1 MPSEMPDLMEDA
13 VMRILVIEDEEPMLR
28 TLNRGLAQ
36 AGFAVDTAADGRA
49 GLELAALT
57 AYDVI
62 VLDRDL
68 PGLHGDEVCRNLNR
82 SGNDA
87 RVIMLT
93 AAASLEDLTEGL
105 NLGADDYLTKPFR
118 FPELVARIRA
128 LSRRTGK
135 PAPAVLERSGLALD
149 PARGLATRDGRD
161 LNLTRR
167 EILVLEAL
175 LRAEGGVV
183 STDRLLEEVWGA
195 DADPFG
201 SSVRVTM
208 SRLRRRL
215 GDPPVIETVTGR
227 GYRI

>member
-1 MPSEMPDLMEDA
+1 
-13 VMRILVIEDEEPMLR
+13 MRILVIEDEEPMLR
-28 TLNRGLAQ
+28 NLERGLSR
-36 AGFAVDTAADGRA
+36 AGFRVDSATDGQT
-49 GLELAALT
+49 GLDKASMT

-68 PGLHGDEVCRNLNR
+68 PRVHGDEVCRRLNLA
-82 SGNDA
+82 GNEA

-93 AAASLEDLTEGL
+93 AAASLDDLTEGL

-118 FPELVARIRA
+118 FPELTARINA
-128 LSRRTGK
+128 LAR
-135 PAPAVLERSGLALD
+135 RSGRPSPVVFERDGLTLD
-149 PARGLATRDGRD
+149 PSRGLAARDGED
-161 LNLTRR
+161 LDLTHR
-167 EILVLEAL
+167 EIMVLEVL

-183 STDRLLEEVWGA
+183 SADRLLEEVWGQ

-215 GDPPVIETVTGR
+215 GDPPIIETVVGR

>member
-1 MPSEMPDLMEDA
+1 MPAEMPGLVEDA
-13 VMRILVIEDEEPMLR
+13 AMRILVIEDEGPMLR
-28 TLNRGLAQ
+28 ALERGLTR
-36 AGFAVDTAADGRA
+36 AGFTVDSAADGRV
-49 GLELAALT
+49 GLDMAALT

-68 PGLHGDEVCRNLNR
+68 PGLHGDEVCRDLNL

-118 FPELVARIRA
+118 FPELVARIHA
-128 LSRRTGK
+128 LARRRGV
-135 PAPAVLERSGLALD
+135 PAPTVLERNGLALD
-149 PARGLATRDGRD
+149 PARGIATRNGRD

-167 EILVLEAL
+167 EILVLEVL

-183 STDRLLEEVWGA
+183 SSDRLLEEVWGA
-195 DADPFG
+195 GADPFG
-201 SSVRVTM
+201 SSVRVSV

>member
-1 MPSEMPDLMEDA
+1 
-13 VMRILVIEDEEPMLR
+13 MRILVIEDEEPMLKN
-28 TLNRGLAQ
+28 LERGLSR
-36 AGFAVDTAADGRA
+36 AGFSVDSATDGQTGLDKA
-49 GLELAALT
+49 GLAE
-57 AYDVI
+57 YDVI

-68 PGLHGDEVCRNLNR
+68 PRLHGDEVCRSLNL
-82 SGNDA
+82 SGNEA

-93 AAASLEDLTEGL
+93 AATSLEDLTEGL

-118 FPELVARIRA
+118 FPELIARINA
-128 LSRRTGK
+128 LARRTGR
-135 PAPAVLERSGLALD
+135 PSPVVLEHDGLVLD
-149 PARGLATRDGRD
+149 PSRGMATRNDED
-161 LNLTRR
+161 LNLTQR
-167 EILVLEAL
+167 EIMVLEVL

-183 STDRLLEEVWGA
+183 STDRLLEEVWGQ

-215 GDPPVIETVTGR
+215 GDPPVIETVVGR